1 MKRHTMNKILIK
13 LIPAVLALV
22 VVDASA
28 RYLPYQH
35 RAVQKITPAQYDQN
49 GDSYITADEVE
60 VELREDAIDKVIA
73 MQKQGKSKQEIAR
86 VIMDMEDSIEF
97 DAETIINILDTD
109 GDELVEPEEL
119 KNRMK
124 KRLQKQAKIA
134 IADYDQ
140 NGDSYITA
148 DEVEVELREF
158 AINKVI
164 EMQKRGLSQKAIDRV
179 IMRMEKNIE
188 QDAEAIIDRLDTD
201 GDELVE
207 PEERRGRI
215 CR

>member
-1 MKRHTMNKILIK
+1 MK

-22 VVDASA
+22 VFDANA

-86 VIMDMEDSIEF
+86 VIRDMEDSIEF

-164 EMQKRGLSQKAIDRV
+164 EMQKKGLSQKAIDRV
-179 IMRMEKNIE
+179 IMRMEKSIE
-188 QDAEAIIDRLDTD
+188 QDAEAIIDRLDKD

-207 PEERRGRI
+207 PEELKGKI
-215 CR
+215 CK

>member
-1 MKRHTMNKILIK
+1 MNKILIK
-13 LIPAVLALV
+13 IIPAVLALV
-22 VVDASA
+22 VLDANA
-28 RYLPYQH
+28 RYLPYQY
-35 RAVQKITPAQYDQN
+35 RAVQKITPSEYDQN

-60 VELREDAIDKVIA
+60 VELREDAIDKAIA
-73 MQKQGKSKQEIAR
+73 MQKQGKSKQDIAR
-86 VIMDMEDSIEF
+86 VIMNMENSIES
-97 DAETIINILDTD
+97 DAEAIIDILDTD

-119 KNRMK
+119 KNRLK
-124 KRLQKQAKIA
+124 KRLQKQPKIA
-134 IADYDQ
+134 VSDYDQ

-164 EMQKRGLSQKAIDRV
+164 EMQKKGLSQKAIDRV
-179 IMRMEKNIE
+179 IMRMEKSIE

-207 PEERRGRI
+207 PEEIKAKR
-215 CR
+215 CK

>member
-1 MKRHTMNKILIK
+1 MNKMLMKI
-13 LIPAVLALV
+13 IPAVLALV
-22 VVDASA
+22 VFDANA

-86 VIMDMEDSIEF
+86 VIRDMEDSIEF

-134 IADYDQ
+134 VADYDQ
-140 NGDSYITA
+140 NGDAYITA

-164 EMQKRGLSQKAIDRV
+164 EMQKKGLSQKAIDRV